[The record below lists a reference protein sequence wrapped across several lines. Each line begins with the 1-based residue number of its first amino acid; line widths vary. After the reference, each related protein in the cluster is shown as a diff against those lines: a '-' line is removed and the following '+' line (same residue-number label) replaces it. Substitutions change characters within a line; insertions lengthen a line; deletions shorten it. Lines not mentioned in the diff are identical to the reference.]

1 MDYLINAV
9 SFVLILGLMIFL
21 HELGHFVVARLLGI
35 RVEVFSLGFGKRL
48 CGFSRGGVDYRISM
62 IPLGGYVK
70 MAGEY
75 FGEELSGD
83 PNEFLARPRYQRIMV
98 MLAGPAMN
106 IILAVA
112 LVAVNYQV
120 GIEMPTFYHD
130 DAVAGYIVDGS
141 PAQSAGLVVGDRII
155 ALGEHPVKDWADF
168 QLLAISFSKQTVPL
182 RYQRDGQT
190 RSTSIVLAETLQDP
204 SEITGIMPMIPT
216 RIATVADGFPAH
228 RIGLRPGDEILEAT
242 DGQYTARGYMDISRL
257 IQRSLDREVSL
268 SVKRGQDLLT
278 LAGQPA
284 LSKDEPRRGVLGF
297 TIAIDRLEE
306 RYGLIE
312 SLRRSLQ
319 DNYNFVMMTYRVL
332 GKVVSGRLSMRQLSG
347 PLGIAEASGEA
358 VKTLKLTVVF
368 SFIALI
374 SVNLAVVNL
383 LPIPLLDG
391 GMIFILLIE
400 MILRRDLPLRLKE
413 RAVQIGFLLLAALM
427 GVVIILDILK
437 AVE

>member
-9 SFVLILGLMIFL
+9 SFVLILGLMIFI

-35 RVEVFSLGFGKRL
+35 RVEVFSLGFGRRL
-48 CGFSRGGVDYRISM
+48 FGFSRGGVDYRISL

-83 PNEFLARPRYQRIMV
+83 PDEFLVRPRYQRIMV

-106 IILAVA
+106 IVLAVA
-112 LVAVNYQV
+112 LMSVNYMV
-120 GIEMPTFYHD
+120 GIELPTFYHD

-141 PAQSAGLVVGDRII
+141 PAQAAGLAVGDRII
-155 ALGEHPVKDWADF
+155 ALADRPVNDWAEF
-168 QLLAISFSKQTVPL
+168 QLLAISFSKQTVNL
-182 RYQRDGQT
+182 RYQRDGQD

-204 SEITGIMPMIPT
+204 SEITGILPMIPT
-216 RIATVADGFPAH
+216 RISTVAEGFPAH
-228 RIGLRPGDEILEAT
+228 RIGLRHGDEIIEAT
-242 DGQYTARGYMDISRL
+242 DGQHTARGYMDISRL
-257 IQRSLDREVSL
+257 IQRSVGREVSL

-284 LSKDEPRRGVLGF
+284 LSTDKPQRGVLGF
-297 TIAIDRLEE
+297 TIAIDRMEE

-312 SLRRSLQ
+312 SIRRSLQ
-319 DNYNFVMMTYRVL
+319 DNYNFVVMTYRVL

-358 VKTLKLTVVF
+358 VKTLKLTIVF

-383 LPIPLLDG
+383 LPVPMLDG
-391 GMIFILLIE
+391 GMIFLLLIE

-413 RAVQIGFLLLAALM
+413 RAVQIGFVMLAMLM
-427 GVVIILDILK
+427 GVVIVLDIMK
-437 AVE
+437 ALG